1 MLPMRQESTRTKR
14 LRNSVSKRPSGS
26 RRREPQRRYKIFRD
40 PIHDHIGFEG
50 AEIDLLRLVDSR
62 AFQRLRRIH
71 QNGAA
76 FLAYH
81 GLERSRFSHGL
92 GTYEAARRFSSALA
106 RAAASK
112 KTAMGPFAPNET
124 ALMGFKAACLVHD
137 IGHPCFSHAGERF
150 FQRLVPSQRSQEVH
164 HESWTARIVEEDDE
178 LRRVLSRMSWA
189 EDLKAFIRGPLPH
202 PLAYLQR
209 FLSGSLDVDRLDYLL
224 RDSQACGVGYGSTD
238 FSWLMQTMNVE
249 LVGMGW
255 EDPHWEIVFDGP
267 KAGYAIEQFLLARRS
282 MYSQVY
288 FHKTARASEALLLAL
303 LLRARRVER
312 YIGGSGSQRTTK
324 LPAAFGTL
332 AKGMRT
338 SVDDYL
344 ALDDFVVLSCAV
356 DWASRERDPVLRDL
370 ADRLIRRRLF
380 KAIPLPEE
388 KKGILRD
395 DEAIAALR
403 ELVDR
408 QPDLP
413 KLPHSFGDRLSDYYL
428 ATDENRVELY
438 DSALGSIWVRHTDP
452 GGKARIVPFE
462 ADPRR
467 LGLKFLKGAPDSFM
481 SVSFVIV
488 PEECEKEVRQL
499 LARWNEP

>member
-1 MLPMRQESTRTKR
+1 M
-14 LRNSVSKRPSGS
+14 
-26 RRREPQRRYKIFRD
+26 
-40 PIHDHIGFEG
+40 FEG
-50 AEIDLLRLVDSR
+50 PEIDLLPLVDSR

-92 GTYEAARRFSSALA
+92 GTYEAARRFASALV
-106 RAAASK
+106 RAARDK
-112 KTAMGPFAPNET
+112 KSAMGPFFPNET
-124 ALMGFKAACLVHD
+124 ALMGFKAACLAHD

-150 FQRLVPSQRSQEVH
+150 FQRLVPSQRTQDVR
-164 HESWTARIVEEDDE
+164 HESWTARIVEEDE
-178 LRRVLSRMSWA
+178 EVKKVLSRMSWA
-189 EDLKAFIRGPLPH
+189 EDMRAFIHGFPPH
-202 PLAYLQR
+202 PLTYLQR
-209 FLSGSLDVDRLDYLL
+209 FHSGSLDVDRLDYLL
-224 RDSQACGVGYGSTD
+224 RDSQACGVGYGSAD
-238 FSWLMQTMNVE
+238 FPWLLQTMNVE

-255 EDPHWEIVFDGP
+255 ETPHWEIVFDGA

-303 LLRARRVER
+303 LLRALHIGRFV
-312 YIGGSGSQRTTK
+312 GGSQSQRSTR

-332 AKGMRT
+332 AAGAKT
-338 SVDDYL
+338 SVESYL
-344 ALDDFVVLSCAV
+344 ALDDHVVLSCAV
-356 DWASRERDPVLRDL
+356 DWAYRERDPVLRDL
-370 ADRLIRRRLF
+370 ANRLIRRRLF
-380 KAIPLPEE
+380 KAIPLPEA
-388 KKGILRD
+388 KRGLLKD
-395 DEAIAALR
+395 DRAIEELR

-413 KLPHSFGDRLSDYYL
+413 KPARSSGERASDYYL

-438 DSALGSIWVRHTDP
+438 ESALGSIWLRHTDP
-452 GGKARIVPFE
+452 GGQIRIVPFE

-467 LGLKFLKGAPDSFM
+467 IGFKFVKGASDSFM

-488 PEECEKEVRQL
+488 PEVCERE
-499 LARWNEP
+499 ARRLVEKWDEG